1 MRSVEHWP
9 RSVIEDEGSG
19 SSNPGSADGSLKSS
33 PSLKATNPTSF
44 PSKLRLEESKSSP
57 QSRSRSFAGPASIGN
72 NLLADSI
79 KSSMK
84 PAVSSPPFGPVLVA
98 PRSPSSGVGFN
109 APFNGAPRS
118 MSVAPVSSALQE
130 ARNLTYKHSQYKSSP
145 RLDLGPGPNW
155 SLSPTYS
162 ARHSISA
169 ASMSSSGFG
178 SVSGQSTQTST
189 TGRLLS
195 LPGLTVTDDS
205 YSTNINNSLEDIVET
220 DEDINLSRESL
231 SPFSSIRSLKAVP
244 KEIDVDVIFRLE
256 SPNVILNNTLKVTEA
271 KLDQLKTL
279 FEESKALV
287 DSYAEDSSSSQAEIE
302 AQLEKLKAVQQ
313 ELPVENL
320 QDRVAQAKDK
330 VKDYKERLAAV
341 QQHIQ
346 LQENDSKTRRL
357 RIVYV
362 KRIGFLVSLFV
373 AIIAIVWAGKLGNT
387 ETDEPKPEPLV
398 DPLSDA
404 IYALENLG
412 AEDIISVCAVPS

>member
-9 RSVIEDEGSG
+9 RSVVEDEGSG
-19 SSNPGSADGSLKSS
+19 SSNPGSSNGSLKSS

-84 PAVSSPPFGPVLVA
+84 PAVSSPPFGPALVA

-109 APFNGAPRS
+109 GARRS

-189 TGRLLS
+189 TGRLSS
-195 LPGLTVTDDS
+195 LPGLIVTEDS

-220 DEDINLSRESL
+220 DEDSNLSRESL

-320 QDRVAQAKDK
+320 QDRVAQAKNK

-346 LQENDSKTRRL
+346 LQENDSKMRRL

-373 AIIAIVWAGKLGNT
+373 AIIAIVWAGKLRNT

-404 IYALENLG
+404 IYALENFG